1 MASLLLHNFMYPL
14 FGLTCGANLEP
25 QSQAAAVGQG
35 AAGLLGSLGW
45 AGPFPS
51 GQSLTNAQTKK

>member
-1 MASLLLHNFMYPL
+1 MYPL

-25 QSQAAAVGQG
+25 QSQVAAVGQG